1 MNFYPF
7 HIGDYAAHTRHLS
20 LIEDLAY
27 RRLIDSYDLAEAPF
41 LGAPEFIARRIGMKE
56 YAEEVAYI
64 LTTFFEETDLGWINK
79 RCDEEVAK
87 YHAKADS
94 ARNANRIKLE
104 KKSVLKPV
112 LKSEPDQTLTNNQE
126 PITKNHIKTITPAGV
141 SESIFKDYMDVRKAK
156 KAKWTETALKGL
168 IRESDKAGISLQE
181 AMQICCE
188 RGWIGFKADWIQQE
202 AKKAQEMPLRT
213 NEQIEQAY
221 RVECGKDPAQARF
234 NSYFDMRDY
243 IIKFREQR
251 ARA

>member
-20 LIEDLAY
+20 LIEDIAY
-27 RRLIDSYDLAEAPF
+27 RRLIDAYYLHESPIVGEFEA
-41 LGAPEFIARRIGMKE
+41 IARMIGMRE
-56 YAEEVAYI
+56 YIDEVTYI
-64 LTTFFEETDLGWINK
+64 LNTFFEFDRYGWSNK
-79 RCDEEVAK
+79 RCDDEIAK
-87 YHAKADS
+87 YKAKAES

-112 LKSEPDQTLTNNQE
+112 LKSEADQTLTNNQE
-126 PITKNHIKTITPAGV
+126 PITKNHIKTITPEGV
-141 SESIFKDYMDVRKAK
+141 SDSIFKDYMDVRKAK

-168 IRESDKAGISLQE
+168 IRESEKAKITLQE

-188 RGWIGFKADWIQQE
+188 RGWVGFKAEWIQQE
-202 AKKAQEMPLRT
+202 AKRAKELPLGT

-221 RVECGKDPAQARF
+221 RQECGKDPALARF
-234 NSYFDMRDY
+234 NSYFDMKNY
-243 IIKFREQR
+243 IIKFREEK

>member
-27 RRLIDSYDLAEAPF
+27 RRLIDFYYLAESSL
-41 LGAPEFIARRIGMKE
+41 LGDIDLIARRIGMKE
-56 YAEEVAYI
+56 YAEEVSYI
-64 LTTFFEETDLGWINK
+64 LNTFFEYTENGFINK
-79 RCDEEVAK
+79 RCDEEIAK

-94 ARNANRIKLE
+94 ARNANRIKSE
-104 KKSVLKPV
+104 KISVLKSVLK
-112 LKSEPDQTLTNNQE
+112 SELDQTLTKNQE
-126 PITKNHIKTITPAGV
+126 PITNNHIKTITPEGV
-141 SESIFKDYMDVRKAK
+141 SDSIFKDYMEVRKAK

-168 IRESDKAGISLQE
+168 QRESEKAKITLQE

-188 RGWIGFKADWIQQE
+188 RGWIGFKAEWIQQE
-202 AKKAQEMPLRT
+202 IKKAKELPLGT

-221 RVECGKDPAQARF
+221 RIECGKDPALARF

-243 IIKFREQR
+243 IVKFREER
-251 ARA
+251 AKV